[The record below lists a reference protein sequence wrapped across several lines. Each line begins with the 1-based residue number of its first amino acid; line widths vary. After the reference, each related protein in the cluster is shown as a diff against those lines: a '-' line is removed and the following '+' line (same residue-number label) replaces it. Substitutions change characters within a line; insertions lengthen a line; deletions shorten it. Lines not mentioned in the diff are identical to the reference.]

1 MKKISFENLKAI
13 VVIHEFTSGL
23 GHDLRDYIL
32 AHKVEELLFI
42 AHPLLYIPQNYKN
55 SSRFE
60 LYKKGKLLKTGKAL
74 HWNLPE
80 PLLYVK
86 DFLYTLF
93 WSVRF
98 IGKSNLFFGVGNL
111 NAFAGL
117 VLRFFYL
124 AGSVTYYV
132 IDYVP
137 IRFQNKLLNNI
148 YHWIEKIS
156 AKYSS
161 WTWNL
166 SPRMIE
172 ARNNKWNEKFN
183 NQLIVPHGLD
193 YDRIKRVSFEKINKY
208 EILYMGSLLK
218 KQGIQLVIEILPDL
232 IKEIPSVRF
241 TIIGTGPYN
250 VELKRLVKKLS
261 LESYVSFLGYIA
273 SHAEMEE
280 RVAKAAIAIALYNKE
295 YDDFSYFADPGK
307 VKSYLGAG
315 VPIIITDV
323 PFIARQV
330 NDKKCGFII
339 NYDKNDLY
347 KILIK
352 YFKDEKLMKE
362 YRENAVEFAK
372 QYDWDKLFTG
382 VFSKILNALENLQK
396 I

>member
-1 MKKISFENLKAI
+1 MKKISFENFKVTI
-13 VVIHEFTSGL
+13 VIHESTTGL
-23 GHDLRDYIL
+23 GHDLRDYLL
-32 AHKVEELLFI
+32 AKNAEELLFI
-42 AHPLLYIPQNYKN
+42 AHPLLYLPQNYKN
-55 SSRFE
+55 SSRYE
-60 LYKKGKLLKTGKAL
+60 LYKKGKLVRTGKAR

-80 PLLYVK
+80 QLLYIK

-93 WSVRF
+93 WSIRF
-98 IGKSNLFFGVGNL
+98 IGKSDLFFGVGNL

-117 VLRFFYL
+117 ILRFFYL

-137 IRFQNKLLNNI
+137 VRFSNNLLNYI
-148 YHWIEKIS
+148 YHLIEKWS
-156 AKYSS
+156 AEFSN

-172 ARNNKWNEKFN
+172 ARNNKWNKKFN
-183 NQLIVPHGLD
+183 NQLVVPHGLD
-193 YDRIKRVSFEKINKY
+193 FQRIKRVLFEKINKY

-218 KQGIQLVIEILPDL
+218 KQGIQLVLQILPEL
-232 IKEIPSVRF
+232 VKKIPSVCF
-241 TIIGTGPYN
+241 TIIGTGPYEA
-250 VELKRLVKKLS
+250 ELKNQVKKLS
-261 LESYVSFLGYIA
+261 LQKYVSFLGYIE

-295 YDDFSYFADPGK
+295 YDDFSYFGDPGK

-339 NYDKNDLY
+339 NYDKDDLY

-352 YFKDEKLMKE
+352 YFHNEELMKE
-362 YRENAVEFAK
+362 YRKNAVDFAK
-372 QYDWDKLFTG
+372 EYDWEKVFSLA
-382 VFSKILNALENLQK
+382 FSKI
-396 I
+396 